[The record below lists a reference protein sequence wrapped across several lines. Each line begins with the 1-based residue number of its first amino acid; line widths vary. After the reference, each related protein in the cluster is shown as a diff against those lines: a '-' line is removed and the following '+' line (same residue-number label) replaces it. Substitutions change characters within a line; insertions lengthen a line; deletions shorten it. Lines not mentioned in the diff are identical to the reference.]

1 MNENGRL
8 GLGAAVTEDGKL
20 TKPNKAAPEAPLAS
34 DGLVTWSLIG
44 NQKQESIKW
53 TIDEDDDIRTI
64 EGNFGQEDKHK
75 PVDLEDFQ
83 DGGKYRSIVKI
94 QSRWGDEKTGKWT
107 MGTGWLVREDI
118 VITAGHNVFSA
129 THKCQA
135 SRIQCWI
142 GYRGHAL
149 TRDSSVQ
156 HRSALNVV
164 TTESW
169 LGQHSDRERR
179 DLALIQVDK
188 AFAGNLRLFRYID
201 TPAAKANGSIIVVG
215 YPGDK
220 YPEALAGETGSWMCE
235 ARQKANYDH
244 DSSANHMIEYD
255 MDTYGG
261 QSGAPILFS
270 DHNGTVVIGTHCY
283 GATGGSVS
291 SGSPIGGE
299 HGNNYDEFIKLVE
312 PSKRDE
318 PHRLGGFQPKFAN
331 PESQLGSNYRGI
343 IGDSSP
349 DDFWD
354 MLEAV
359 LGVGLYPPS
368 RERTTLGPVGWL
380 MATIAG
386 GMIGVLSETAGTTG
400 QEGFILPKGK
410 SKRACIHRAQLA
422 ESVLQCVIQLEPSQ
436 ERERI
441 MSSMQ
446 KVWSDHPSWL
456 PLEPLGEEH
465 LQAQLSPIFNDF
477 GFRLAVSQ
485 WQRGVNVNPRAKPVD
500 KELLKL
506 RGHGPTVRSR
516 RGDVLLAF
524 LSSARTRFVHNA
536 DDMTVESRG
545 LWLSDM
551 LESALRAAKPIVSEA
566 ASKAVSRT
574 VHAMGVGHRD
584 AGLVPAQDQIDV
596 EMDRIL
602 KRAVVAET
610 ALQALEDM
618 EPWELRALR
627 VVPGGTE
634 RESALDR
641 LMTILQQMGPRAT
654 LIAESTMARL
664 FTPIVHRLWK
674 QSHQDDHHAVPGSAV
689 ADPDEVPGTP
699 NENGNTPP
707 PAHSPTVVPEPK
719 HV

>member
-1 MNENGRL
+1 MNESGRL
-8 GLGAAVTEDGKL
+8 GLGAAVTEDGKS

-34 DGLVTWSLIG
+34 DGLVTWSLVG

-53 TIDEDDDIRTI
+53 TIHEDDDIRTV

-94 QSRWGDEKTGKWT
+94 QSLWGDERTGKWT

-142 GYRGHAL
+142 GYRGHSL
-149 TRDSSVQ
+149 ISDSSVQ

-201 TPAAKANGSIIVVG
+201 TPTAKANGSIIVVG

-220 YPEALAGETGSWMCE
+220 SPEALAGETGAWMCE

-244 DSSANHMIEYD
+244 DSSANHMIEYN
-255 MDTYGG
+255 MDTYGGLAIGCHQSANEDALLGAFVG

-331 PESQLGSNYRGI
+331 PESQLGSSYRGI
-343 IGDSSP
+343 IGDGSP
-349 DDFWD
+349 DGFWD

-359 LGVGLYPPS
+359 LGVGLYPS

-400 QEGFILPKGK
+400 QEGFIFPNGK

-422 ESVLQCVIQLEPSQ
+422 ESALQCVIQLEPSQ

-446 KVWSDHPSWL
+446 K
-456 PLEPLGEEH
+456 
-465 LQAQLSPIFNDF
+465 AQLSPIFNDF

-500 KELLKL
+500 RELLKL

-524 LSSARTRFVHNA
+524 LSGARTRFVHNA

-574 VHAMGVGHRD
+574 VHAMGVGHED

-602 KRAVVAET
+602 KRVVVAET

-618 EPWELRALR
+618 ELRELRALR

-699 NENGNTPP
+699 NENGNIPP
-707 PAHSPTVVPEPK
+707 PAHSPTAVPESK